1 MIEVKSTKGIEK
13 NMHSEIEN
21 LVHKAY
27 EEGKADGLK
36 EAKATDSCSW
46 EKGVTDAWGCVI
58 HTLNMLGKDE
68 DIKAD
73 ERAVMRAIAHTLE
86 TSDAIGFT
94 RSYVEMKNLTAD
106 DEADKSIE
114 VGDVV
119 IDADGKERVVIHI
132 SKSEFVYAINIKD
145 GSDLLVEIPYSL
157 KKTGGKAVIK
167 VFKPLAVGELK

>member
-36 EAKATDSCSW
+36 EARTTDSCSW

-58 HTLNMLGKDE
+58 HTLNTLGKDE

-73 ERAVMRAIAHTLE
+73 ERAVMRAVAHTLE

-106 DEADKSIE
+106 EEADEPIE

-119 IDADGKERVVIHI
+119 LDPSGNECVITNDDTHYHVIYTSNGKTHKWDKDTKFEPIGKRV
-132 SKSEFVYAINIKD
+132 E
-145 GSDLLVEIPYSL
+145 G
-157 KKTGGKAVIK
+157 
-167 VFKPLAVGELK
+167 VGRIRL

>member
-46 EKGVTDAWGCVI
+46 EKGVTDAWECVT
-58 HTLNMLGKDE
+58 HTFNLLSTECDFTIEERKVMKAVAHILE
-68 DIKAD
+68 DSRPI
-73 ERAVMRAIAHTLE
+73 EQ
-86 TSDAIGFT
+86 T
-94 RSYVEMKNLTAD
+94 RVYVETRNHAD
-106 DEADKSIE
+106 DEEADEPIE

-119 IDADGKERVVIHI
+119 LDPSGNECVITNDDTHYHVIYTSNGKTYKWNKDTKFKPIGKRVV
-132 SKSEFVYAINIKD
+132 
-145 GSDLLVEIPYSL
+145 G
-157 KKTGGKAVIK
+157 
-167 VFKPLAVGELK
+167 VGRIRL

>member
-68 DIKAD
+68 GIKAD

-94 RSYVEMKNLTAD
+94 RSYVEMKNLTED

-119 IDADGKERVVIHI
+119 LDPSGNECVITNDDTHYHVIYTSNGKTYKWNKDTKFKPIGKRVV
-132 SKSEFVYAINIKD
+132 
-145 GSDLLVEIPYSL
+145 G
-157 KKTGGKAVIK
+157 
-167 VFKPLAVGELK
+167 VGRIRI